1 MTAARRPATRSA
13 RAVAAAATIAVVSW
27 AGPALAEPVRIL
39 VAAGSKLGLTA
50 ERPLKFASTDATR
63 VRDVVV
69 SLGGVKSENAFVL
82 AEPTRAALFGAI
94 ERARTEAQKHRAD
107 EVTLIFYFSGHGDR
121 DAIHLG
127 DDRVLLTDLSSKLG
141 DVPAGLRIAVTDAC
155 RATRD
160 KGFTADEP
168 FAITATNVPQ
178 ASGQVWLHASSDG
191 EAAQESDELQG
202 AIFTHAWIN
211 GLRGAAD
218 ANGDSRVTLEES
230 FAFAHSQTMIRSAK
244 SSGVMQ
250 KPEAVV
256 SLREASPV
264 VLTETAAR
272 MATLS
277 LPRGRDTHFLVYSSG
292 AKSVLSELWGSPDR
306 RIALRLPPGRYVVQ
320 RRIGS
325 VGGMATI
332 AIGEGEERKLEER
345 EFAASSL
352 EVLARKGE
360 ADPAGSAADRPSD
373 APPNPDPRANA
384 ARHELSAGYD
394 AGLNARTSFIH
405 GPHASWSYAWPHLAL
420 TVGGG
425 ADFTGRALSDK
436 EERLTGGYG
445 RASLE
450 YRLPLGAFTLRAGG
464 GGRAGLVSQ
473 TIEPI
478 AGSAGSA
485 AAGRPDV
492 KGETKSAFTFGPEI
506 FVAGR
511 IALDPRRMWFLD
523 AVATGSM
530 LFLREETSL
539 VGVAGLTGGA
549 SFGARF

>member
-1 MTAARRPATRSA
+1 MGGHAVRSA
-13 RAVAAAATIAVVSW
+13 RKGGGRLLAGLVAAGIASWTGAAF
-27 AGPALAEPVRIL
+27 AEPVRIL
-39 VAAGSKLGLTA
+39 VSAGSKVGLAA

-69 SLGGVKSENAFVL
+69 SLGGVKTENAFVL
-82 AEPTRAALFGAI
+82 SEPSRAQLFAAVDK
-94 ERARTEAQKHRAD
+94 ARTEAQKHRAD
-107 EVTLIFYFSGHGDR
+107 EVTLIFYFSGHGDH

-127 DDRVLLTDLSSKLG
+127 DDRVLLTDLSAKLG
-141 DVPAGLRIAVTDAC
+141 EVPAGLRIAVTDAC

-202 AIFTHAWIN
+202 AIFTHSWIN

-244 SSGVMQ
+244 SSGVLQ
-250 KPEAVV
+250 KPEAIV

-277 LPRGRDTHFLVYSSG
+277 LPQGRDAHFLVYSSG
-292 AKSVLSELWGSPDR
+292 AKSVLSELWSSPDR
-306 RIALRLPPGRYVVQ
+306 RMALRLPPGRYVVQ

-325 VGGMATI
+325 MGGMATI
-332 AIGEGEERKLEER
+332 AIGEGEERKLEDR

-360 ADPAGSAADRPSD
+360 EAAEPDRVEPKAPAEKS
-373 APPNPDPRANA
+373 
-384 ARHELSAGYD
+384 RHELAAGYD
-394 AGLNARTSFIH
+394 AGANVRTSFVH
-405 GPHASWSYAWPHLAL
+405 GPHAAWSYAWPHLAITL
-420 TVGGG
+420 GGG
-425 ADFTGRALSDK
+425 AEFTGRTLPDK
-436 EERLTGGYG
+436 DERLTSGYG
-445 RASLE
+445 RGTLE
-450 YRLPLGAFTLRAGG
+450 YRLPIGGRFTLRLGG

-473 TIEPI
+473 TIDP
-478 AGSAGSA
+478 ASNAPGNARS
-485 AAGRPDV
+485 D
-492 KGETKSAFTFGPEI
+492 TKSAFVFGPEV

-511 IALDPRRMWFLD
+511 IGLDPRRTFFLD
-523 AVATGSM
+523 LGATGNM
-530 LFLREETSL
+530 LFLREEASL
-539 VGVAGLTGGA
+539 VGVAGLMGTA
-549 SFGARF
+549 SLGARF

>member
-1 MTAARRPATRSA
+1 VKALRSLILPGLVATGMATWSSA
-13 RAVAAAATIAVVSW
+13 
-27 AGPALAEPVRIL
+27 ALAEPVRIL
-39 VAAGSKLGLTA
+39 VSAGSKIGLAA

-69 SLGGVKSENAFVL
+69 SLGGVKTANAFVL
-82 AEPTRAALFGAI
+82 SEPSRAQLWAAVDQ
-94 ERARTEAQKHRAD
+94 AKVEAQKHRAD
-107 EVTLIFYFSGHGDR
+107 EVTLIFYFSGHGDH

-127 DDRVLLTDLSSKLG
+127 DDRVMLTDLSAKLG
-141 DVPAGLRIAVTDAC
+141 EVPAGLRIAVTDAC

-202 AIFTHAWIN
+202 AIFTHSWIN

-244 SSGVMQ
+244 SSGVLQ

-277 LPRGRDTHFLVYSSG
+277 LPQGRDAHFLVYSSG
-292 AKSVLSELWGSPDR
+292 AKSVLSELWSSPDR
-306 RIALRLPPGRYVVQ
+306 RMALRLPPGRYVVQ
-320 RRIGS
+320 RRIGAM
-325 VGGMATI
+325 GGIATI

-345 EFAASSL
+345 EFAATSL

-360 ADPAGSAADRPSD
+360 EEPDLVTPE
-373 APPNPDPRANA
+373 APVAKSH
-384 ARHELSAGYD
+384 HELSAGYD
-394 AGLNARTSFIH
+394 AGSNARTSLVH
-405 GPHASWSYAWPHLAL
+405 GPHAAWSYAWPHLAVTL
-420 TVGGG
+420 GGG
-425 ADFTGRALSDK
+425 AEFTGRNLAEKD
-436 EERLTGGYG
+436 ERLVGGYG
-445 RASLE
+445 RGTVE
-450 YRLPLGAFTLRAGG
+450 YRLPLGSFTLRVGG
-464 GGRAGLVSQ
+464 GGRAGVVSQ
-473 TIEPI
+473 TITPVGNG
-478 AGSAGSA
+478 GSVSA
-485 AAGRPDV
+485 KPESA
-492 KGETKSAFTFGPEI
+492 KSDSNTAFVFGPEV
-506 FVAGR
+506 FLAGR
-511 IALDPRRMWFLD
+511 FTLDPKKTFFFDLT
-523 AVATGSM
+523 ATGNM
-530 LFLREETSL
+530 LFLREESSMKGIAAL
-539 VGVAGLTGGA
+539 MGGA
-549 SFGARF
+549 SLGARF

>member
-1 MTAARRPATRSA
+1 MKTRTLAR
-13 RAVAAAATIAVVSW
+13 VL
-27 AGPALAEPVRIL
+27 AGPLALGVACWTSAALAEPVRIL
-39 VAAGSKLGLTA
+39 VAAGSKVGLAA

-69 SLGGVKSENAFVL
+69 SLGGVKTENAFVL
-82 AEPTRAALFGAI
+82 AEPSRAQLFAAVDKA
-94 ERARTEAQKHRAD
+94 RAEAQKHRSD
-107 EVTLIFYFSGHGDR
+107 EVTLIFYFSGHGDH

-127 DDRVLLTDLSSKLG
+127 DDRVLLTDLSAKLG
-141 DVPAGLRIAVTDAC
+141 EVPAGLRIAVTDAC

-202 AIFTHAWIN
+202 AIFTHSWIN

-230 FAFAHSQTMIRSAK
+230 FAFAHSQTLIRSAK
-244 SSGVMQ
+244 SSGVLQ

-272 MATLS
+272 MAMLS
-277 LPRGRDTHFLVYSSG
+277 LPQGRDAHFLVYSSG
-292 AKSVLSELWGSPDR
+292 ARSVLSELWSSPDR

-325 VGGMATI
+325 TGGMATI
-332 AIGEGEERKLEER
+332 AIGEGEERKLEDR

-360 ADPAGSAADRPSD
+360 DPEADRVEAKPADTRSH
-373 APPNPDPRANA
+373 
-384 ARHELSAGYD
+384 HELSAGYD
-394 AGLNARTSFIH
+394 AGANVRTSLVH
-405 GPHASWSYAWPHLAL
+405 GPRASWSYAWPHLAITL
-420 TVGGG
+420 G
-425 ADFTGRALSDK
+425 AGAEFTGRTLAEK
-436 EERLTGGYG
+436 EERLVGGYG
-445 RASLE
+445 RGSVE
-450 YRLPLGAFTLRAGG
+450 YRLPLGAFTLRLGG

-473 TIEPI
+473 TIDPTSE
-478 AGSAGSA
+478 A
-485 AAGRPDV
+485 APGA
-492 KGETKSAFTFGPEI
+492 KSESKSAFVFGPEV

-511 IALDPRRMWFLD
+511 IALDPQRTFFLD
-523 AVATGSM
+523 ISGTGNM
-530 LFLREETSL
+530 LFLREEASV
-539 VGVAGLTGGA
+539 VGVAGLMA
-549 SFGARF
+549 SGSLGARF